1 MPWSAPG
8 LHLLL
13 LTAYAAPAAPMQF
26 ACCQVMVRLPS
37 HSPSRPSLLHT
48 LRGGT
53 TTQMVLFPALDRTVL
68 QSSMQAVT
76 ELLTCC
82 GIGVAATRCGLLT
95 AATTRALATCVFN
108 IFLPAMLF
116 TSVSQT
122 LASGASFASLLPL
135 PLCAV
140 LQVGLALGMVT
151 LLLGGRKAAATPAG
165 RDVSALAAFGNSGV
179 LPLVFADC
187 LFRGAPA
194 LHARANSLVALFLL
208 GWSPLFWTVGL
219 SILTGHTKE
228 EEAPTEEAKAASAAV
243 AATAAPSGYWQRLG
257 QKVITPPIVGCIC
270 GLIVGATPILRT
282 LLVPPPGGTALLP
295 LPLHRC
301 LSNFGKAC
309 KFHRLLASATRFVHP
324 VYGPSPQQGRGLP
337 RAATAMQ
344 LDAQPEGCAY
354 LSLTATPPSTLMW
367 PMFACPSSDSPAA
380 LLVLASS
387 LAQPA
392 GPAVDQ
398 NTAAVTAFNQAST
411 TQGPVREVATV
422 LLVRFL
428 LLPLAFAGLLSG
440 AHRFHLLQPDPLRDF
455 ILIMQSAM
463 PSAQNTVLALQV
475 AGEPSRAARM
485 ARRLLVIYLAAAA
498 PIALILTNAL
508 QRTAVLAAV

>member
-1 MPWSAPG
+1 
-8 LHLLL
+8 
-13 LTAYAAPAAPMQF
+13 
-26 ACCQVMVRLPS
+26 
-37 HSPSRPSLLHT
+37 
-48 LRGGT
+48 
-53 TTQMVLFPALDRTVL
+53 MVLFPALDRTVL

-301 LSNFGKAC
+301 LSNFGKA
-309 KFHRLLASATRFVHP
+309 
-324 VYGPSPQQGRGLP
+324 Y
-337 RAATAMQ
+337 
-344 LDAQPEGCAY
+344 
-354 LSLTATPPSTLMW
+354 
-367 PMFACPSSDSPAA
+367 SPAA